1 MRPFCNVGEE
11 TRVTAVSAPMVRHA
25 KPSKKQKKALRHR
38 REQDDEPYRQYLADY
53 GDRLRDGIAF
63 MFGDHP
69 RED

>member
-1 MRPFCNVGEE
+1 
-11 TRVTAVSAPMVRHA
+11 MVRHA